1 MITNSQ
7 LDEFILRFESNAPR
21 LKLEKIK
28 KAKEIISKY
37 KIPERYLEGLEGED
51 RFLRQLELIAK
62 RRKSPKARYENL
74 KSDVIAREKG
84 IPKKGSCT
92 ARWEKMHPESKS
104 NASKSKITG
113 IPLDILEQVD
123 HKGKGAYYSSGSRP
137 GQTSQSWGKARV
149 NCFVLNKKT
158 VTQGP
163 DRLLYEEAIQRSPKA
178 KQWFDQTHF

>member
-1 MITNSQ
+1 MITNQ
-7 LDEFILRFESNAPR
+7 RLDEFILRFESSAPR
-21 LKLEKIK
+21 LKADKIK
-28 KAKEIISKY
+28 KAKQVISEY
-37 KIPERYLEGLEGED
+37 TIPERYLEGLVGNE
-51 RFLRQLELIAK
+51 RFLRQLELVSK
-62 RRKSPKARYENL
+62 RRKSPKERYENL
-74 KSDVIAREKG
+74 ESDKIAREKG

-92 ARWEKMHPESKS
+92 SRWEQMYPESKS

-113 IPLDILEQVD
+113 IPLDVLEQVD

-149 NCFVLNKKT
+149 NCFILNKKT

-178 KQWFDQTHF
+178 KLWFQKTKF